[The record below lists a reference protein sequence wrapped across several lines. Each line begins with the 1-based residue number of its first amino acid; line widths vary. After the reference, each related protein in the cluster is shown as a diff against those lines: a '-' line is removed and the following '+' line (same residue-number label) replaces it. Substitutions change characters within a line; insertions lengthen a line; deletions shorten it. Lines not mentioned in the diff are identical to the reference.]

1 MEKYFYV
8 EIEED
13 ISRTLSPFI
22 VEHQEIMLAA
32 SEEMI
37 IADLLHRFG
46 KHLVTFSID
55 EIAEDDERM
64 KSARIYVVPLREG

>member
-32 SEEMI
+32 NEEMI

-64 KSARIYVVPLREG
+64 KSANIYVVPLREG